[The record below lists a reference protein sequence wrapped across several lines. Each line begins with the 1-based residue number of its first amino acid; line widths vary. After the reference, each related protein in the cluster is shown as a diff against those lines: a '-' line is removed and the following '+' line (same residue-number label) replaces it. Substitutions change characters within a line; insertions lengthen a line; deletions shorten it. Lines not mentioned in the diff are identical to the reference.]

1 MKTIMP
7 ILLSSLLALSA
18 RAQSFPL
25 TNAVLKGPMNA
36 NSQAITNASDVVL
49 AGGASL
55 SGVAAAASN
64 AVTRSG
70 GGNIVGPLT
79 VGESNSVTGP
89 NSFAMG
95 KGSRAT
101 GYNSFAG
108 GHGAI
113 VSNNEAFVWA
123 ATSALRTNSYDHGDG
138 SFSIY
143 APGGVWM
150 GASMLYLDNN
160 GFVRALPAVEY
171 DDFRYGEDGWHT
183 LGTDAYRVDP
193 GAMPTWPDMTYYRN
207 GDGPPVSFWDFD
219 GDQYP
224 EENPCPQY
232 WGDTPVTVWEY
243 PTQPCGY

>member
-1 MKTIMP
+1 MKTIIP

-36 NSQAITNASDVVL
+36 NLQPITNAGNVVL
-49 AGGASL
+49 SDGTSL
-55 SGVAAAASN
+55 RGVASN

-70 GGNIVGPLT
+70 GGDIAGPLT

-143 APGGVWM
+143 APGGVWL

-160 GFVRALPAVEY
+160 GFVRALPPVEY
-171 DDFRYGEDGWHT
+171 DDCRYGEDGWHT

-207 GDGPPVSFWDFD
+207 GDGDPVSFWDFN
-219 GDQYP
+219 GDKQP
-224 EENPCPQY
+224 EVNPCVAY
-232 WGDTPVTVWEY
+232 WGDTP
-243 PTQPCGY
+243 PAGSDGQPCSY